1 MTMGGFFKPSMLQFS
16 KPVSTARTNHETEKS
31 ARSSSLPPLLRY
43 LLFKKTCIED
53 FV

>member
-16 KPVSTARTNHETEKS
+16 KPVSTDRTNHETEKS